1 MEKILRFKEF
11 SAYKYNLISQGNI
24 ILYLYYKINIS
35 NLKSPTLG
43 QTPFYPPSE
52 PGSESGTITTGWGM
66 RTETRKKKG
75 WNRKTK
81 DKAQTLWEKSQKLM
95 TYSSTIYKHIECKNG
110 SGEETVHHGKSPS
123 SLSLHW
129 QTHLSGFSDWMLS
142 IMNQPVFSVWLKAIH
157 TWNISYSWYKL

>member
-52 PGSESGTITTGWGM
+52 PGSESGTITTG
-66 RTETRKKKG
+66 
-75 WNRKTK
+75 
-81 DKAQTLWEKSQKLM
+81 
-95 TYSSTIYKHIECKNG
+95 
-110 SGEETVHHGKSPS
+110 
-123 SLSLHW
+123 
-129 QTHLSGFSDWMLS
+129 
-142 IMNQPVFSVWLKAIH
+142 
-157 TWNISYSWYKL
+157 